1 MDLIKRLFLIF
12 ILVFAIFSF
21 NSANCNEIVSA
32 DCAFISSIQAQDKIL
47 LNQNDDLI
55 IDIIQN
61 SNTNINSRRNNSE
74 NTANND
80 ANLVEIDNFDNII
93 SYLYN
98 QVYLDDKNELALLF
112 LLHQIQPNA
121 P

>member
-12 ILVFAIFSF
+12 LLVFAIFSF
-21 NSANCNEIVSA
+21 NSANCDEIVNS
-32 DCAFISSIQAQDKIL
+32 DCAFISYIEAQNTL
-47 LNQNDDLI
+47 SLGYNDDLI

-74 NTANND
+74 NSANND
-80 ANLVEIDNFDNII
+80 IDLPNIDEFDNII

-98 QVYLDDKNELALLF
+98 QAYLDDKNELALLF